1 MPFVENSQ
9 QATKERVMEGSISDT
24 AMELMNRLH
33 LLGNGSTEEELSWLC
48 TAINSKYNEGD
59 IESIYGLPD
68 ILLAKVIEHNDG
80 KLLSCAA
87 IIAKALHLP
96 VFEAK
101 KAIEALEE

>member
-1 MPFVENSQ
+1 
-9 QATKERVMEGSISDT
+9 
-24 AMELMNRLH
+24 
-33 LLGNGSTEEELSWLC
+33 
-48 TAINSKYNEGD
+48 
-59 IESIYGLPD
+59 LPD